1 MRSGAEAAKSTTRQ
15 SHSRGATVMEA
26 MAHARQ
32 CQRRGIPTIQR
43 HSRGKQ
49 LTLHGTKPGLAVRV
63 VGTTDAVGPAVIG
76 GRREPGRAVGAERG
90 AIVMVL
96 LRSRSCAFQTIAVNY
111 TPQSRLPRWPSR
123 L

>member
-1 MRSGAEAAKSTTRQ
+1 MRSGAEAAKSTTKL

-26 MAHARQ
+26 MAHAWP

-76 GRREPGRAVGAERG
+76 GRRAGRAVGAERG